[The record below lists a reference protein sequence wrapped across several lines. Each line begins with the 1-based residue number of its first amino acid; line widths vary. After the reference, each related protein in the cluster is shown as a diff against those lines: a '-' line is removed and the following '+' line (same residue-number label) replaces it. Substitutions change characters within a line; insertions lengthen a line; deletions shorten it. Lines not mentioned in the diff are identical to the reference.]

1 MPQTTLV
8 IQIVWFH
15 LISMY
20 SNVVMRIIHAFQEPL
35 RPTQNNFKPGMKL
48 EAVDKKNPY
57 LICPATI
64 GEVKGEEVFIMF
76 DGWRGAFDYWCKYDS
91 RDIFPVGWC
100 ALTKHSLQ
108 SPGNSGKCDL

>member
-1 MPQTTLV
+1 
-8 IQIVWFH
+8 
-15 LISMY
+15 
-20 SNVVMRIIHAFQEPL
+20 
-35 RPTQNNFKPGMKL
+35 MKL

-64 GEVKGEEVFIMF
+64 GEVKGDEVFIMF

-100 ALTKHSLQ
+100 SLTKHSLQ
-108 SPGNSGKCDL
+108 PPGNSGECGPLGGSTGGFRKRGDPLTTALKKQKQIFSHSILLSRNDLVFLL